1 MTFSQIVLCVIIVLC
16 VSHITGPDVDY
27 VQYAPR
33 VVQEIPLELEESEG
47 QEIETGPEPQIEQAQ
62 QEQQNEPA
70 ELKRLVLKFKH
81 KNDWTALLHLG
92 DLYRTG
98 SYPLYRPN
106 EMMAMNIYKLAGQ
119 CPDASVAGLAQARFV
134 QVRLAPIASGDQ
146 GGSSLPLEQA
156 YEALE
161 LAKKLIK
168 TLPYNA
174 FRTPRVSRLERR
186 HVPPTRA
193 PVVNAEPVAQPV
205 TQPVTQPVRVQTQGV
220 NRPRQ
225 LHTGRQ
231 NVHDHGISS
240 TTRINIDSLKARA
253 TAKVDIGSALCSVQ
267 NEVLSGQLSADQ
279 KTRALQVID
288 RLSDSVH
295 SNFNVSDKEVLGL
308 VWNTIQTHGDRI
320 SLQETLCKQLSESV
334 ENGYVVCQSGRIAR
348 IVASLDGTGILNTGI
363 PLEVIA
369 NEIAGMASSVRTTTM
384 KTWTPLQIEKYNASD
399 NSMKTEVSNMK
410 AELRRMVGENFGHL
424 GLNSAIIEPIVAV
437 YESSF

>member
-1 MTFSQIVLCVIIVLC
+1 MTASQIVLCVIIVLC
-16 VSHITGPDVDY
+16 VSHITGPDLDY

-33 VVQEIPLELEESEG
+33 VVQEIPLESEESEE
-47 QEIETGPEPQIEQAQ
+47 QEIETHPEPQIEQAQ

-106 EMMAMNIYKLAGQ
+106 EMMAMNIYKLASQ

-134 QVRLAPIASGDQ
+134 QVRLAPIASSDQ
-146 GGSSLPLEQA
+146 GGASLPLEQA

-186 HVPPTRA
+186 HVPPTQA
-193 PVVNAEPVAQPV
+193 PVVA
-205 TQPVTQPVRVQTQGV
+205 TQPVRAATQAA

-240 TTRINIDSLKARA
+240 ATKANVDALKARA
-253 TAKVDIGSALCSVQ
+253 TAKVDVGSVINAVR

-279 KTRALQVID
+279 KTNALQVID

-295 SNFNVSDKEVLGL
+295 SNFDVSDKEVLGL
-308 VWNTIQTHGDRI
+308 VWKEIDGHKDRI

-334 ENGYVVCQSGRIAR
+334 ERGFVVCQSGRIAR

-363 PLEVIA
+363 PLEVISS
-369 NEIAGMASSVRTTTM
+369 EIAATAASVRTTAIN
-384 KTWTPLQIEKYNASD
+384 TWTPLQIEKYNTSD
-399 NSMKTEVSNMK
+399 ESMKTEVSNMK
-410 AELRRMVGENFGHL
+410 AELRRVVGEKFGHL
-424 GLNSAIIEPIVAV
+424 GLNAAIIEPIVAV